1 MVWLKASYQ
10 PTTLFSLRPSWATS
24 SGGKSLLLPSP
35 YALKM
40 AVLDVALRVGGHTRG
55 EAAWPWIRDMQIG
68 VRLPRQIVVT
78 NLFAKILKMTE
89 IKTKASEKESA
100 ISKAKEAQKWPFHRT
115 IGYREYVY
123 HPAPIHLAF
132 GVPEAQA
139 AQLSEWL
146 AQINYWGKRGGFV
159 QLLAEPEQAEDAADF
174 LLLTA
179 EQKAFPALGLVQ
191 MLDDCSPKMTFAHAD
206 IYNKK
211 KPARVTR
218 HIVLPYRLARSSRSY
233 SLYERVEG

>member
-78 NLFAKILKMTE
+78 NLFAKILRLRRNP
-89 IKTKASEKESA
+89 APPGSA
-100 ISKAKEAQKWPFHRT
+100 DAGPFQKT

-132 GVPEAQA
+132 GAPEAQA

-179 EQKAFPALGLVQ
+179 EQKAFPALGLAQ

-218 HIVLPYRLARSSRSY
+218 HIVLPYRPVRSSRSD
-233 SLYERVEG
+233 SQYERA

>member
-40 AVLDVALRVGGHTRG
+40 AVLDVALRTSGQAVG

-78 NLFAKILKMTE
+78 NLFAKILRLRRNP
-89 IKTKASEKESA
+89 APPGSA
-100 ISKAKEAQKWPFHRT
+100 DAGPFQKT

-123 HPAPIHLAF
+123 HPEPIHLAF
-132 GVPEAQA
+132 GAPEEQA

-146 AQINYWGKRGGFV
+146 AQVNYWGKRGGFV
-159 QLLAEPEQAEDAADF
+159 QLLAAPEPAASADDF
-174 LLLTA
+174 ILLTA
-179 EQKAFPALGLVQ
+179 EQKAFPAMGLVQ
-191 MLDDCSPKMTFAHAD
+191 VLDDCSSRMTFAHAD
-206 IYNKK
+206 IYNRK

>member
-40 AVLDVALRVGGHTRG
+40 AVLDVALRTSGQAVG

-68 VRLPRQIVVT
+68 IRLPQQIVVT
-78 NLFAKILKMTE
+78 NLFAKILRLRRNP
-89 IKTKASEKESA
+89 APAGSA
-100 ISKAKEAQKWPFHRT
+100 DAGPFQKT

-123 HPAPIHLAF
+123 HPEPIHLVF
-132 GVPEAQA
+132 GVPEEKT

-146 AQINYWGKRGGFV
+146 AQVNYWGKRGGFV
-159 QLLAEPEQAEDAADF
+159 QLLAAPELVDNVDDF
-174 LLLTA
+174 ILLTVD
-179 EQKAFPALGLVQ
+179 QKAFPVMGLVQ
-191 MLDDCSPKMTFAHAD
+191 ILDDCSPKMTFAHAN
-206 IYNKK
+206 IYDKK
-211 KPARVTR
+211 KPARIVR
-218 HIVLPYRLARSSRSY
+218 HIVIPYQLVRSSRAY
-233 SLYERVEG
+233 SLYEFQS